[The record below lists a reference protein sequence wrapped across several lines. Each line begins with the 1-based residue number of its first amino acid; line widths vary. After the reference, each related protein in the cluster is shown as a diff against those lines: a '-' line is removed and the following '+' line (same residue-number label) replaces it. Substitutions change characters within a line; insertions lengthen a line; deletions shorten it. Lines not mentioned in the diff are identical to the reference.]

1 MKIRITFA
9 ACVIA
14 SFISLTACAS
24 MSEAIPNKD
33 VERDTSQ
40 PLIFTVVDVQD
51 DNDDSFLDVSPVTL
65 YKMLIEE
72 KKKVHS
78 LAQSVMMMRERI
90 MKEQREDADRL
101 TELER
106 IVSGLQKQVT
116 ILHGKKVDKPAKKSA
131 KPNAIPIVTGDGE
144 NVSLVGQHAPH
155 KIMIGPGVWGP
166 YCDGFTTTET
176 KPWQRDLYLNTQPI
190 AGSNR

>member
-1 MKIRITFA
+1 MFQYSTRKSLLMTILAFA
-9 ACVIA
+9 IA
-14 SFISLTACAS
+14 SPAF
-24 MSEAIPNKD
+24 AIPNKD
-33 VERDTSQ
+33 IERDTRQ
-40 PLIFTVVDVQD
+40 PLIFTVMDVQD
-51 DNDDSFLDVSPVTL
+51 DEDNSFLDVSPVTL

-131 KPNAIPIVTGDGE
+131 QPKTIPLVDSNTDRTGYW
-144 NVSLVGQHAPH
+144 QT
-155 KIMIGPGVWGP
+155 
-166 YCDGFTTTET
+166 FTTNPPTTEWVQF
-176 KPWQRDLYLNTQPI
+176 KPI
-190 AGSNR
+190 AGSDR